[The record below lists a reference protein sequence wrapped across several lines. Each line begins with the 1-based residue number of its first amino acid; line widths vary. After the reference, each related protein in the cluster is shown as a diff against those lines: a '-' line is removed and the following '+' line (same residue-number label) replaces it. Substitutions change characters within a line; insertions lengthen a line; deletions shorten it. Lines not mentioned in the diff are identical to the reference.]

1 MISALDIH
9 FEVVRNPMLSQKV
22 PKADRRDR
30 DLPVPM
36 PTPGCTGHVES
47 TPFRM
52 IFVDPEL
59 HLPRLAGHRHVANDQ
74 PSLTDGL
81 RKTSRHLSTE
91 CLVGLDRNNS
101 ETAFEVE
108 TRVIPVVHPHIEDE
122 IRGG

>member
-9 FEVVRNPMLSQKV
+9 FEVVRNPMLPQQVSK
-22 PKADRRDR
+22 PDGRDCH
-30 DLPVPM
+30 LPM
-36 PTPGCTGHVES
+36 PMASASGAGHIES